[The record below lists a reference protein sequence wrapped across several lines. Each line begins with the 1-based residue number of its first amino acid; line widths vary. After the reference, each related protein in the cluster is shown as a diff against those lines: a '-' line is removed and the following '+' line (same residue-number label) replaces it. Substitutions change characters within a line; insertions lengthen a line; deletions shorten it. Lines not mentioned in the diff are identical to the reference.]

1 MEKVIADGKKYEVIK
16 NYRDA
21 LNLDDLQGKIT
32 DYFDNFDYILGDYA
46 YGKVR
51 LKGFNDK
58 TNKNFKTI
66 NDYSKIGEYIEKN
79 CAYDC
84 RYFILRRLPVEKK

>member
-1 MEKVIADGKKYEVIK
+1 MEVIIDNKKYEVIK

-21 LNLDDLQGKIT
+21 LDVDDLTGKIT
-32 DYFDNFDYILGDYA
+32 DYYDGFDYILGDYA

-51 LKGFNDK
+51 LKGFNTK
-58 TNKNFKTI
+58 ENKNFKPI
-66 NDYSKIGEYIEKN
+66 NDYNNIDAYIKNN

-84 RYFILRRLPVEKK
+84 KYFILKQIVE

>member
-1 MEKVIADGKKYEVIK
+1 MENVIIDDKKYEVIK

-21 LNLDDLQGKIT
+21 LDVDDLKGKIT
-32 DYFDNFDYILGDYA
+32 EYYDDFDYILGDYA

-51 LKGFNDK
+51 LKGFNEK
-58 TNKNFKTI
+58 SNKGYNKI
-66 NDYSKIGEYIEKN
+66 NDYNNINSYIKDC

-84 RYFILRRLPVEKK
+84 RYFILKKVIDK

>member
-1 MEKVIADGKKYEVIK
+1 MEIEIDNKKYELVK

-21 LNLDDLQGKIT
+21 FNKEDLEGKIT
-32 DYFDNFDYILGDYA
+32 EYFDNFDYILGDYA

-58 TNKNFKTI
+58 DNKHFKPI
-66 NDYSKIGEYIEKN
+66 NDISKVDNYIKNN

-84 RYFILRRLPVEKK
+84 RYFILKRIKSVEK

>member
-1 MEKVIADGKKYEVIK
+1 MIVVIDDKKYELIK
-16 NYRDA
+16 DYRECFD
-21 LNLDDLQGKIT
+21 LNDIEGKIT
-32 DYFDNFDYILGDYA
+32 DYYDSFDYILGDYA

-58 TNKNFKTI
+58 NNKNFKPI
-66 NDYSKIGEYIEKN
+66 NDYKKIDEYIKNN

-84 RYFILRRLPVEKK
+84 RYFILKRIKSVEK

>member
-1 MEKVIADGKKYEVIK
+1 MLVEIDDKKYELIK

-21 LNLDDLQGKIT
+21 FKKEDLEGKIT

-51 LKGFNDK
+51 LKGFNDRD
-58 TNKNFKTI
+58 NKYFNPI
-66 NDYSKIGEYIEKN
+66 NDYKKIDEYILNN
-79 CAYDC
+79 CAYQC
-84 RYFILRRLPVEKK
+84 RHFILKKIKVVEN